1 MNAEMVDEFCK
12 LRLQLF
18 EELGEISSIKDIH
31 ALEEATKTYYGTH
44 INKDLISWCI
54 KSDHEIV
61 AIASLCLFN
70 RIPYE
75 GNLTGLE
82 GYILNVYTV
91 PAYRKQG
98 FAKHLITEIIEYTK
112 ENQIKRL
119 WLNSS
124 QDGQAIY
131 YKAGFKMKDNEMELF
146 LS

>member
-1 MNAEMVDEFCK
+1 MNAEMTDDFCK

-18 EELGEISSIKDIH
+18 EELGEISSVKDIQS
-31 ALEEATKTYYGTH
+31 LEEATKTYYCSH
-44 INKDLISWCI
+44 IDKDLISWCI
-54 KSDHEIV
+54 KSDHEIL
-61 AIASLCLFN
+61 AIASLCLFS

-82 GYILNVYTV
+82 GYILNVYTI
-91 PAYRKQG
+91 PTFRKRG
-98 FAKHLITEIIEYTK
+98 LAKRLITEIIEYAK

-124 QDGQAIY
+124 QDGKEIY
-131 YKAGFKMKDNEMELF
+131 YKSGFTMKNNEMELF